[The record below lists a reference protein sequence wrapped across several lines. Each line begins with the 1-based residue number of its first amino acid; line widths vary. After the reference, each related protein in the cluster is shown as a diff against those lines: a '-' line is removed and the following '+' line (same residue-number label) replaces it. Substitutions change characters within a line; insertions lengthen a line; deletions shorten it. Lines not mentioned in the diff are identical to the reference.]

1 MPKFECKSCDY
12 STTRSSDLERHK
24 MTKKHIANIELALE
38 AVTKQKN
45 ELVKLKSSSS
55 ESYKDNPND
64 EIINVLLCKFCNKKF
79 SHKQSKYRHE
89 KLSCKKNMFDDYSDR
104 DISKFIQYM
113 IDKDKEILKLH
124 DIIATQASVSGKSAS
139 TLSYIVKHFN
149 KAPPIKKLENNEAIK
164 LLEYDV
170 PENYTSADMFVYKYK
185 SKILHEHLGKI
196 IVNEY
201 KTKNPGDQSFWN
213 SDSARLSFIV
223 RQAINLEGEWIA
235 DKSGL
240 KIKNLIVSPMLEI
253 VKETMKKYVK
263 EKGKLIE
270 NGNESIDLLDDM
282 RNANE
287 IIAEIAQGYLH
298 KEILKFISPHFNL
311 DIKK

>member
-12 STTRSSDLERHK
+12 SSTRSADLERHK

-45 ELVKLKSSSS
+45 ELEKIKSISS
-55 ESYKDNPND
+55 ESYKDSSD
-64 EIINVLLCKFCNKKF
+64 EEIIDVLSCKFCNKKF

-89 KLSCKKNMFDDYSDR
+89 KSCHRKNLFDDCADK

-113 IDKDKEILKLH
+113 MDKDKEILKLH
-124 DIIATQASVSGKSAS
+124 DIIATQASASGKSAS

-149 KAPPIKKLENNEAIK
+149 KAPPIKKLGNKEAIK

-170 PENYTSADMFVYKYK
+170 PENYTSADMFVYKHK

-240 KIKNLIVSPMLEI
+240 KIKNLIVSPMLDI
-253 VKETMKKYVK
+253 VKEAMKKYVK

-282 RNANE
+282 GNANE
-287 IIAEIAQGYLH
+287 IITEIAQGHLH